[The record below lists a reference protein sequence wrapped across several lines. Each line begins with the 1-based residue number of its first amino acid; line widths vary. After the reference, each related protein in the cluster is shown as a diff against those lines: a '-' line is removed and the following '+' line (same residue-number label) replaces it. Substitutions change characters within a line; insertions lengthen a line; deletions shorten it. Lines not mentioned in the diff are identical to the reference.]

1 MPSYFATGL
10 AGRRLDENRTAR
22 QQASKILSET
32 IMRFLKRSGALALTL
47 AAALM
52 SSGTW
57 ADNAS
62 PVGLWKNVDD
72 VSGKPRALIRVTEIE
87 WHPAGQD

>member
-1 MPSYFATGL
+1 MSRPDLLGDASMKIGPRA
-10 AGRRLDENRTAR
+10 NKTANPFGGHYMR
-22 QQASKILSET
+22 ILN
-32 IMRFLKRSGALALTL
+32 RSGALALTL

-52 SSGTW
+52 SSGAW

-72 VSGKPRALIRVTEIE
+72 VSGKPRAPHPRHGIE